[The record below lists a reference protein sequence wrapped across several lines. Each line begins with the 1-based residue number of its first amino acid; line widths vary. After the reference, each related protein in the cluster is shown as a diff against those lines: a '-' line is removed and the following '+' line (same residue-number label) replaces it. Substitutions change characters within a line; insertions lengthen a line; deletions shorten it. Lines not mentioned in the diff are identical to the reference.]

1 MIRHIVVWK
10 LKAEDDAGKAA
21 ARMAHHVQR
30 GARRCAQNLGFDPNE
45 YFPEIRDR
53 VEQ

>member
-21 ARMAHHVQR
+21 AFA
-30 GARRCAQNLGFDPNE
+30 AIADAL
-45 YFPEIRDR
+45 
-53 VEQ
+53 